1 MLSADNTHGIVISQT
16 PVLRAGIGGI
26 LERHFPEYILNYY
39 SCVEEIDLLQ
49 LKAARLVIIDIS
61 DELFYARRRCQ
72 NYYSLFSQCDSSHWI
87 FFTPRTVLPV
97 AMEFLLRPR
106 ITLLSNQEPVEGVIN
121 AIRHGYGSEG
131 EISQAL
137 MPEGMSRSATDAP
150 LSKILTL
157 SERNVLRLLGKGWGI
172 NQIAMLLKKSNKTVS
187 AQKNSAMRRLS
198 LRSNADLYIWINSSQ
213 GMAELNS
220 GAMYGDRNEWKIA
233 TKREM
238 SPLLKSAQ

>member
-16 PVLRAGIGGI
+16 PIMRTGIGCI
-26 LERHFPEYILNYY
+26 LERHFPEYIPKYY
-39 SCVEEIDLLQ
+39 SCVEETELLQ
-49 LKAARLVIIDIS
+49 LKRARLVIVDVS
-61 DELFYARRRCQ
+61 DELCYARKRCQ
-72 NYYSLFSQCDSSHWI
+72 SYYSLFSQCDSANWV
-87 FFTPRTVLPV
+87 FFIPRTILPV

-106 ITLLSNQEPVEGVIN
+106 ITLLSSQEPVDGVIN
-121 AIRHGYGSEG
+121 AIRHGNRCEG
-131 EISQAL
+131 EISQVL
-137 MPEGMSRSATDAP
+137 MPTGMSKSTADSH

-233 TKREM
+233 AKREM

>member
-16 PVLRAGIGGI
+16 QVLRAGIGGI

-49 LKAARLVIIDIS
+49 LKSARLVIVDIS

-72 NYYSLFSQCDSSHWI
+72 NYYSLFSQSDSSHWI

-106 ITLLSNQEPVEGVIN
+106 ITLLSSQEPVEGVIN

-131 EISQAL
+131 EISQVL
-137 MPEGMSRSATDAP
+137 MPEGMSRSAANAP

-220 GAMYGDRNEWKIA
+220 GTMYGDRNEWKIA

>member
-1 MLSADNTHGIVISQT
+1 M
-16 PVLRAGIGGI
+16 
-26 LERHFPEYILNYY
+26 EY
-39 SCVEEIDLLQ
+39 
-49 LKAARLVIIDIS
+49 
-61 DELFYARRRCQ
+61 
-72 NYYSLFSQCDSSHWI
+72 
-87 FFTPRTVLPV
+87 
-97 AMEFLLRPR
+97 LLRPR
-106 ITLLSNQEPVEGVIN
+106 ITLLSSLEPVDGVIN
-121 AIRHGYGSEG
+121 AIRHVNRSEG
-131 EISQAL
+131 EISQTL
-137 MPEGMSRSATDAP
+137 MPTGMSKNTAEVH

-233 TKREM
+233 AKREM

>member
-1 MLSADNTHGIVISQT
+1 MLSADHTHGIIISQT
-16 PVLRAGIGGI
+16 PLLMAGIGGI
-26 LERHFPEYILNYY
+26 LKHHFPEYILNYY

-49 LKAARLVIIDIS
+49 LKSARLVIVDIS
-61 DELFYARRRCQ
+61 DEPFYARRRCKA
-72 NYYSLFSQCDSSHWI
+72 YYSLFSQSNSSRWI

-106 ITLLSNQEPVEGVIN
+106 ITLLSSQEPVEGVIN

-131 EISQAL
+131 EISRAL
-137 MPEGMSRSATDAP
+137 IPEGMSRRAADAH

-157 SERNVLRLLGKGWGI
+157 SERNVLRLLGKGLGI
-172 NQIAMLLKKSNKTVS
+172 KQIAMLLKKSNKTVS

-198 LRSNADLYIWINSSQ
+198 LQSNADLYIWINSSQ

-220 GAMYGDRNEWKIA
+220 DAIYGDGNEWGIA